1 MGQCKE
7 TKSFYDEI
15 DDFFKFINDASKKRI
30 EYKGKTYRINC
41 SFPADQSCHWKL
53 LGMGGSC
60 KNATHFCH
68 LCSCESSNCASF
80 KMGRLRCSE
89 CVRDNVEKC
98 FHHTMDTDS
107 EIERKKKKCEKLE
120 EKYNYFEHLL
130 DDGSWKYFVM
140 KVDPNILNKENLPLH
155 IDYKPPNRQAK
166 LDFNPTINQELS
178 NRNLAREGRLEVR
191 QARLKEALLD
201 QSDYL
206 YMKKAILR
214 YERTKSE
221 RKVKVEWCV
230 TCIMHM
236 HNRVTEKILY
246 QILKEGYA
254 LRATRELK
262 HAYIKAIQDTLNKNV
277 FESENSPTNWQVP
290 LTENKND
297 ISSKLLLT
305 DGRSKQ
311 LMKNVDV
318 VLNITFNTFDDTNPT
333 EWTEKYRKWDNVIS
347 LFNEVNEMVQSCVV
361 FTDEMILNFQ
371 KKN

>member
-1 MGQCKE
+1 
-7 TKSFYDEI
+7 
-15 DDFFKFINDASKKRI
+15 
-30 EYKGKTYRINC
+30 
-41 SFPADQSCHWKL
+41 
-53 LGMGGSC
+53 
-60 KNATHFCH
+60 
-68 LCSCESSNCASF
+68 
-80 KMGRLRCSE
+80 
-89 CVRDNVEKC
+89 
-98 FHHTMDTDS
+98 
-107 EIERKKKKCEKLE
+107 
-120 EKYNYFEHLL
+120 
-130 DDGSWKYFVM
+130 M

-178 NRNLAREGRLEVR
+178 IRNLAREGRLEVR

-262 HAYIKAIQDTLNKNV
+262 HAYIEAIQDTLNKNV
-277 FESENSPTNWQVP
+277 F
-290 LTENKND
+290 
-297 ISSKLLLT
+297 
-305 DGRSKQ
+305 
-311 LMKNVDV
+311 
-318 VLNITFNTFDDTNPT
+318 
-333 EWTEKYRKWDNVIS
+333 
-347 LFNEVNEMVQSCVV
+347 
-361 FTDEMILNFQ
+361 
-371 KKN
+371 